1 MPSARRQPL
10 SELPLALYVVTDK
23 SDRQSDRK
31 AVESKSPSKAKLLSP
46 PKRRILAAEGLASP
60 SKTPARCLL
69 FRSMVDDMTSSNSL
83 AGLLGGAGGL
93 DEQQSNLG
101 SSATQ
106 HTISSPSSFLS
117 VASSTTLISSP
128 TATIPSPSKL
138 SIGTTT
144 LPGTPPNTRSRTRSL
159 APSPELTES
168 PTAREFIP
176 GPLSVGRPTTLKRL
190 RSGGSRSSSANPPT
204 PKRRHLAL
212 DGPLLEFG
220 LNEDDEDP
228 WNDKENVPP
237 PKKKKTTVAK
247 SGLADREQSLTPRA
261 GKQRGVSEQPS
272 LEQRRA
278 RRAALEAEVDE
289 PNNMEF

>member
-128 TATIPSPSKL
+128 TAAIPSPSKL

-168 PTAREFIP
+168 PTAR
-176 GPLSVGRPTTLKRL
+176 
-190 RSGGSRSSSANPPT
+190 GSRSSSANPPT